1 MEVCRRLPFYP
12 EGEDE
17 GGDNKGTDQVED
29 EAGV

>member
-1 MEVCRRLPFYP
+1 MEVRRRLPFRP

-17 GGDNKGTDQVED
+17 GRDNEGTDQVED